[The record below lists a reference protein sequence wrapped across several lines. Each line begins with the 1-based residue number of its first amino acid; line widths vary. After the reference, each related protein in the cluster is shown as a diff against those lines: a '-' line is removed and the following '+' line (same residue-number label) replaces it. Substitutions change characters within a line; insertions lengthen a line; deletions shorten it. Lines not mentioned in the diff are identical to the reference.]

1 MKGKRHLTWAV
12 LAAIA
17 GMSLSGEAYAAENAA
32 AGKAAAKTTQV
43 QEQSA
48 ESAENGGHDLP
59 DTLVTAQRR

>member
-17 GMSLSGEAYAAENAA
+17 GMSLSGETYAAENAA

-43 QEQSA
+43 QEQSVETA
-48 ESAENGGHDLP
+48 GNDGHDLP
-59 DTLVTAQRR
+59 IRS